1 MGNRNHG
8 GHHKGKKIQKQ
19 GICLRSLLLYL
30 RIYRSNPRNVPAGPP
45 QGAVF
50 PVSGLRGNCNRR
62 GMVYRKA
69 SGEDETEK
77 VVGLFRQEVE
87 FCRIYLSAIFH
98 SMGTFRFSER
108 SVFKRMGI
116 GCLSYPARCS
126 GKSNCLDAY
135 GCQSHRYFRFPDGG
149 LSSGK
154 KAAFSAGVE
163 PPSAGMDSGN
173 YGEAYG
179 ADRGS
184 YAKGLSG
191 NCERAGSRGSKGRG
205 KMRNRPAF
213 LAVFYWSLSGRY
225 CGNHFLPDYGGSL
238 DEQKQSGM
246 GAFQYCL
253 GAGDCTFHGPS
264 F

>member
-1 MGNRNHG
+1 
-8 GHHKGKKIQKQ
+8 
-19 GICLRSLLLYL
+19 
-30 RIYRSNPRNVPAGPP
+30 
-45 QGAVF
+45 
-50 PVSGLRGNCNRR
+50 
-62 GMVYRKA
+62 
-69 SGEDETEK
+69 
-77 VVGLFRQEVE
+77 
-87 FCRIYLSAIFH
+87 
-98 SMGTFRFSER
+98 MGTFRFSER

-213 LAVFYWSLSGRY
+213 LAVFYWSLPWGSCRDCFLQTDCGRM
-225 CGNHFLPDYGGSL
+225 
-238 DEQKQSGM
+238 DEQEQS
-246 GAFQYCL
+246 CL
-253 GAGDCTFHGPS
+253 GTVQRCLGTGDCAGNS
-264 F
+264 ASI